1 MPIILLEHAAIA
13 ANQEI
18 FRKFPSLLQDSHSV
32 SNYVAEQLSEWE
44 ASSARKLGTE
54 FPLSSHARKISE
66 WTPILESRDLT
77 RATLKKAVDDF
88 TAFCLAAK
96 HPSNDSFWKRL
107 VSVEKA
113 NDTPSTRKND
123 DLSVSGRLLL
133 SEWQKIMDQV
143 RSEWELKTVEML
155 RAKFLE
161 ELSLILERMELIS
174 RHLEAMGFDPGLLL
188 DFSRGDLTIQDIDYF
203 QRWARYL
210 EEDESVKSL
219 CELLGKM
226 QQIELSEKIEKV
238 RVNQTRHVHLPD
250 INSREEIIG
259 IRLGRDLEHVLPSEK
274 ALLADEDTAIL
285 FDLKFVES
293 RLMCFDMQGIQTLQE
308 TIEVEEEHQVEEEET
323 QGPMVIC
330 VDTSGSMSGM
340 PETIAKAVTLSISTK
355 AREQK
360 RPCYLINFSTGIKTL
375 ELSDDMGVASLI
387 DFLKMSFHGGTD
399 VAPALQHA
407 LEIME
412 RDRYQKADLLII
424 SDFIMASLPE
434 DVLLD
439 IDKQRGHGNRFYS
452 LVVGSSFLGTRL
464 RSLFDHEWV
473 FEPNSSRIQELVGFQ
488 NRMERRQSLGD

>member
-1 MPIILLEHAAIA
+1 MPIKSLEQAAIA
-13 ANQEI
+13 VNKDI
-18 FRKFPSLLQDSHSV
+18 FHKFSSLLQNSHSA

-54 FPLSSHARKISE
+54 FPLSSHARKISD
-66 WTPILESRDLT
+66 WAPILESRDLT
-77 RATLKKAVDDF
+77 RATLERAVDDY
-88 TAFCLAAK
+88 TSFCLAAK
-96 HPSNDSFWKRL
+96 HPSNHSFWKRL
-107 VSVEKA
+107 VSAEETKG
-113 NDTPSTRKND
+113 NRSIRKND

-133 SEWQKIMDQV
+133 SEWKKVMDHT
-143 RSEWELKTVEML
+143 RSEWELTTIEML

-161 ELSLILERMELIS
+161 DLSVILERMDLLS
-174 RHLEAMGFDPGLLL
+174 GHLEELGFDPGLLL
-188 DFSRGDLTIQDIDYF
+188 DLSKGYLTTQDIEQF
-203 QRWARYL
+203 QRWAEYL
-210 EEDESVKSL
+210 KEDESVKSL

-226 QQIELSEKIEKV
+226 RQIELSEKIEKV
-238 RVNQTRHVHLPD
+238 RVNQTRQVHLPD

-308 TIEVEEEHQVEEEET
+308 TIEVEEEHQVEEQET

-340 PETIAKAVTLSISTK
+340 PETIAKAVTLFISTK

-360 RPCYLINFSTGIKTL
+360 RPCYLINFSTDIETL

-399 VAPALQHA
+399 VAPAMQHA
-407 LEIME
+407 LEVME
-412 RDRYQKADLLII
+412 HDKYQKSDMLII
-424 SDFIMASLPE
+424 SDFIMASLPG
-434 DVLLD
+434 DMLSD
-439 IDKQRGHGNRFYS
+439 IKKQREHGNRFYS
-452 LVVGSSFLGTRL
+452 LVVGSSFLSTRL
-464 RSLFDHEWV
+464 ETLFDHEWV
-473 FEPNSSRIQELVGFQ
+473 FEPHSSRIQELVSFKG
-488 NRMERRQSLGD
+488 RVLDEGLEC